1 MLQSN
6 QVLTYAPRL
15 ILLALIAY
23 TFFQWQGLP
32 AQIPTHFNL
41 QGKPDDFGPK
51 GTIFLLPAIGLFL
64 LALFSIVIS
73 QLNRSS
79 KVEEK
84 NKTSAHQQR
93 IMMHIL
99 SALVMLLFFYIT
111 YGTVQVAQGL
121 KTGLSSIFLFGIIAL
136 ILLTVG
142 FFSWRGNLTA

>member
-64 LALFSIVIS
+64 LVMFSIAIS
-73 QLNRSS
+73 QVNRNS

-84 NKTSAHQQR
+84 NKTSADQQR

-121 KTGLSSIFLFGIIAL
+121 KTGLSSIFLFGFVAL

-142 FFSWRGNLTA
+142 FFSWRGNLTT

>member
-23 TFFQWQGLP
+23 TFFQWQDLP

-64 LALFSIVIS
+64 LVMFSIAIS
-73 QLNRSS
+73 QANRNS

-84 NKTSAHQQR
+84 NKTSTHQQR

-121 KTGLSSIFLFGIIAL
+121 KTGLSSIFLFGFVTL